1 MSNSII
7 PEQTPLEVKVANAIK
22 WLDELATTELPQGQG
37 RLGSIREGFCCLGV
51 GCKLLELHYISSHG
65 DDAEFNE
72 LAGIARTCFFIEQ
85 NDEKGFSFAE
95 IAEEA
100 IRNPRVSFELDVA
113 EELTKHYKTN
123 T

>member
-1 MSNSII
+1 MSNLKI
-7 PEQTPLEVKVANAIK
+7 PEQAPLEVKVANAIK
-22 WLDELATTELPQGQG
+22 WLDELATTELPQGQEL
-37 RLGSIREGFCCLGV
+37 LGNIYGGFCCLGV

-72 LAGIARTCFFIEQ
+72 LAGIARTGFFIAQ
-85 NDEKGFSFAE
+85 NDEGFSFAR

-113 EELTKHYKTN
+113 EELAKHYKTN

>member
-22 WLDELATTELPQGQG
+22 WLDELATTELPQGREQ
-37 RLGSIREGFCCLGV
+37 LGDIYEGFCCLGV
-51 GCKLLELHYISSHG
+51 GCKLLDLNYNSMHG
-65 DDAEFNE
+65 EDHEFNE